1 MQMPGHFHPSIPAR
15 KGSLRQR
22 GLSWLHSL
30 GVRFLVFIVAVLG
43 LALAG
48 PALLHYVRDAARVE
62 ARLADKGLHLA
73 TAAAGLAVPSSSR
86 AAGPALERALRALL
100 ADEEVAYV
108 RIVFGDGRVMAWT
121 AHAGED
127 AAGLRRAPHL
137 VHVRHR
143 PGAGRVL
150 VELGLDRRP
159 RLAAAGAE
167 LRRQLVHGGLAMTV
181 LILVLVVVYY
191 RQVQRPL
198 GQLIAGYRRVARG
211 NLDEPVRIQ
220 RRDELGRLARAFNR
234 MMLRLRRM
242 QRDKDRALAEL
253 RELNRHLEARVAD
266 RTRRLEELNR
276 DLEHQALHDAL
287 TGLPNRTLIQERLHQ
302 SVLEAKRHRRNFSVL
317 MMDLDRFKDINDTL
331 GHDWGDR
338 LLVEVA
344 HRLQALVRETDT
356 VGRLGG
362 DEFLIILPD
371 ADPEGAVQVA
381 RKVLEALEPA
391 FNLEGMQLAVSASIG
406 IASFPEH
413 GFSPSTLLK
422 SADVAMYGAKQAR
435 EGWRVYQFDSDRND
449 RDRLGLMSELR
460 EAIRRDALQLV
471 YQPKVSLEGD
481 AVVGLEALVRWPH
494 PRRGM
499 IPPDEFIGLAEQTGV
514 VRPLTAWVLETVG
527 LQIHQWRG
535 LGVETSVAVNLSVYN
550 LQDAGLIEHVRQVLE
565 TYDLRPGQLTLEIT
579 ESAIMQDPR
588 QAREVLVRLE
598 AMGVRLSIDDFGTG
612 YSSLSYLKRLPV
624 DELKIDRSFVMDMSS
639 NRDDA
644 AIVHSIINLAHNL
657 GVEVIAEGVE
667 DAAVMNLLL
676 MLGCDYV
683 QGYHVSRPLPPGAVP
698 AFMQAV
704 DSGAADYLLART
716 AT

>member
-1 MQMPGHFHPSIPAR
+1 MRMSGTDLRTPRGRAFPPGNR
-15 KGSLRQR
+15 RRR
-22 GLSWLHSL
+22 GALWRRSL
-30 GVRFLVFIVAVLG
+30 GGRFLLLVIAVLV
-43 LALAG
+43 LALVG
-48 PALLHYVRDAARVE
+48 PASWHYAWDASQVNGE
-62 ARLADKGLHLA
+62 LTGKGLRLAAVVARAA
-73 TAAAGLAVPSSSR
+73 TAMDAELDPTLDV
-86 AAGPALERALRALL
+86 LL
-100 ADEEVAYV
+100 ADGEVAYV
-108 RIVFGDGRVMAWT
+108 RVVAGNGRVMDRV
-121 AHAGED
+121 AGGGD
-127 AAGLRRAPHL
+127 VSRRRLMPDL
-137 VHVRHR
+137 VHVRHQFG
-143 PGAGRVL
+143 PGLAR
-150 VELGLDRRP
+150 VELGLDPRP
-159 RLAAAGAE
+159 RLAAAAAE
-167 LRRQLVHGGLAMTV
+167 FRGRLLYAGLAMAV
-181 LILVLVVVYY
+181 IIPLLVLVYY
-191 RQVQRPL
+191 RQVLRPL
-198 GQLIAGYRRVARG
+198 GLLIAGYRRVARG
-211 NLDEPVRIQ
+211 NLDEPVHIH
-220 RRDELGRLARAFNR
+220 RRDELGRLAQAFNR
-234 MMLRLRRM
+234 MMVRLRRA

-287 TGLPNRTLIQERLHQ
+287 TGLPNRTLIQERLQQ

-317 MMDLDRFKDINDTL
+317 MMDLDRFKDVNDTL

-344 HRLQALVRETDT
+344 HRLQALVREADT

-362 DEFLIILPD
+362 DEFLIILPE
-371 ADPEGAVQVA
+371 ADTEGAVQVA

-422 SADVAMYGAKQAR
+422 SADVAMYGAKHAR

-535 LGVETSVAVNLSVYN
+535 LGVDTSVAVNLSVYN
-550 LQDAGLIEHVRQVLE
+550 LQDAGLIEHVGQVLE
-565 TYDLRPGQLTLEIT
+565 AYDLHPGQLTLEIT
-579 ESAIMQDPR
+579 ESAIMQDPK
-588 QAREVLVRLE
+588 QARDVLVRLE

-704 DSGAADYLLART
+704 ASGSADYLLAR
-716 AT
+716 ASA